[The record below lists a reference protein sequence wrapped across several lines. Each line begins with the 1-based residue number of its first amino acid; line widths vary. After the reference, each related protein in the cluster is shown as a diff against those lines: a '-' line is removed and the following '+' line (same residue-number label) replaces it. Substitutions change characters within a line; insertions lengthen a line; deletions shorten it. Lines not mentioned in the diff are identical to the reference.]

1 MGWLVLIIAS
11 IIGFKINAV
20 IGLLVLGY
28 GVLCISASSYADEPK
43 KKDNMETYYTFRF
56 GPFSVTKKDKGND

>member
-11 IIGFKINAV
+11 IIGFKINVV

-28 GVLCISASSYADEPK
+28 GVLCISASGYADEPK

-56 GPFSVTKKDKGND
+56 GPFSITKKDKGND

>member
-1 MGWLVLIIAS
+1 MGFLILIIVS

-20 IGLLVLGY
+20 IGFI
-28 GVLCISASSYADEPK
+28 VLCYGLFCLSASNMANEP

-56 GPFSVTKKDKGND
+56 GPFSITKKDNGEDR